1 MIHRNADAGGQDLE
15 RQRHVHELLIQHQVM
30 LGGFLFMLCED
41 WDAAE
46 EALQETAGFI
56 CLRWRDYEPG
66 TDFRAW
72 ARAIG
77 RNLLKET
84 LRKRAAARRGTGLA
98 EGEWAAAP
106 VPEEEWDRESAFSS
120 RERAALSRCLER
132 LPGDVREIL
141 DRRYVDR
148 WPCQRI
154 ADHLHRRLDAVYKTL
169 SRARVQLRQCIEFHA
184 RGEGGP

>member
-1 MIHRNADAGGQDLE
+1 MIERNAGGGPEDLE
-15 RQRHVHELLIQHQVM
+15 RQRHVHDLLIQHQVM

-56 CLRWRDYEPG
+56 CMRWRDYEPG

-84 LRKRAAARRGTGLA
+84 LRKRAAARRGAGLA
-98 EGEWAAAP
+98 EAEGVGP
-106 VPEEEWDRESAFSS
+106 VSEEEWDRDSAFSPP
-120 RERAALSRCLER
+120 ERDALSHCLDR
-132 LPGDVREIL
+132 LPGNVRLIV
-141 DRRYVDR
+141 DRRYVER
-148 WPCQRI
+148 WSCQRI
-154 ADHLHRRLDAVYKTL
+154 ADHLHRGLDAVYKTL
-169 SRARVQLRQCIEFHA
+169 SRARVQLRQCIEQRA
-184 RGEGGP
+184 RGEAGP